1 VTVTREETERVLLD
15 GFFPKVDLGE
25 VPKGKR
31 KMGLTEIGLPYE
43 SDPAISRHLSGFL
56 GERRPT
62 SVLFNGGVFQAAGMR
77 QRLLDITER
86 WFDEPL
92 KVLEGT
98 DLDLA
103 VARGAA
109 RYGLVKR
116 GHGIRIRGGLSR
128 AYYIGV
134 ELAMPAIPG
143 MEPPIKAVCVA
154 PQGME
159 EGTSLAVPDQEFG
172 LVVGEPVQFPFL
184 GSTEKTEDEA
194 GSIHEEW
201 EEEGLEQLAAIGA
214 TLGGDEDTD
223 HEAGSSVPVR
233 LETVATELG
242 TLELYCVEKDGPGR
256 WKLEFNVRTEEE

>member
-1 VTVTREETERVLLD
+1 M
-15 GFFPKVDLGE
+15 
-25 VPKGKR
+25 R
-31 KMGLTEIGLPYE
+31 K
-43 SDPAISRHLSGFL
+43 
-56 GERRPT
+56 
-62 SVLFNGGVFQAAGMR
+62 
-77 QRLLDITER
+77 RLLDVTEM

-92 KVLEGT
+92 KVLQGT

-159 EGTSLAVPDQEFG
+159 EGTSLSVPDQEFG
-172 LVVGEPVQFPFL
+172 LVVGEPVVFPDTAA
-184 GSTEKTEDEA
+184 TEKTEDEVGA
-194 GSIHEEW
+194 THEDW
-201 EEEGLEQLAAIGA
+201 EDEGIESLAAVGA
-214 TLGGDEDTD
+214 TLELEEESEVSEGR
-223 HEAGSSVPVR
+223 SVPVR
-233 LETVATELG
+233 LETVATEIG

-256 WKLEFNVRTEEE
+256 WKLEFNVRTEDE

>member
-1 VTVTREETERVLLD
+1 
-15 GFFPKVDLGE
+15 
-25 VPKGKR
+25 
-31 KMGLTEIGLPYE
+31 M
-43 SDPAISRHLSGFL
+43 
-56 GERRPT
+56 RR
-62 SVLFNGGVFQAAGMR
+62 
-77 QRLLDITER
+77 RLLDITEL

-92 KVLEGT
+92 KVLQGT

-116 GHGIRIRGGLSR
+116 GHGIRIRGGLPR

-159 EGTSLAVPDQEFG
+159 EGTSLSVPDQEFG
-172 LVVGEPVQFPFL
+172 LVVGEPVEFPFL
-184 GSTEKTEDEA
+184 AATEKTEDEVGA
-194 GSIHEEW
+194 THEDW
-201 EEEGLEQLAAIGA
+201 EEVGIESLAAVGA
-214 TLGGDEDTD
+214 TLEPEEVEDDEDED
-223 HEAGSSVPVR
+223 KEQSVGRSVPVR
-233 LETVATELG
+233 LETVATEIG

-256 WKLEFNVRTEEE
+256 WKLEFNVRTEDE